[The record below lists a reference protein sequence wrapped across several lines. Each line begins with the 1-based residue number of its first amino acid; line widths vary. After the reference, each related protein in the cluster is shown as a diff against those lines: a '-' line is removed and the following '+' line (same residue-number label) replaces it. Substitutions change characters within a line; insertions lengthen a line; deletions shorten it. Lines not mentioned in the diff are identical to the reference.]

1 MKSVLLTFC
10 VFSCALLSVRA
21 DPAAEKAFVDK
32 YKTAFEGKDTKTL
45 ESLLY
50 TEGAH
55 PMALEFYKMMLSEGA
70 GSKISKIELV
80 DLTPEDLKQADEVMP
95 GPDGSKTKMSL
106 KPVKKLVIE
115 VEQKSESSGGTASNT
130 TFVAE
135 KNGKLVIPVP
145 AAVK

>member
-1 MKSVLLTFC
+1 MKTVLLTWC
-10 VFSCALLSVRA
+10 TFSCALLSLRA

-32 YKTAFEGKDTKTL
+32 YKTAFEAKDTKTL

-55 PMALEFYKMMLSEGA
+55 PMALDFYKQMMSEGA

-80 DLTPEDLKQADEVMP
+80 DLTPEDQTRADEVMS
-95 GPDGSKTKMSL
+95 GPDGSKTKLSL

-115 VEQKSESSGGTASNT
+115 IEQKSESGGGTASNT

-135 KNGKLVIPVP
+135 NNGKLLIPVP
-145 AAVK
+145 AVVK